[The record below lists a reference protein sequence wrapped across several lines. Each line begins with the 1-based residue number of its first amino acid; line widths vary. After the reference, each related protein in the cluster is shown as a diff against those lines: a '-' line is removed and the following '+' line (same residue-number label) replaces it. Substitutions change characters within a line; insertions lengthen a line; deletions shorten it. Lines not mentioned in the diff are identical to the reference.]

1 MNSKIFLFFV
11 NSDLK
16 YEIYIYD
23 FSLNKLNSNSI
34 IIDSIYNFNQGYGVF
49 SKCYNII
56 DNLAIFI
63 YYTNPNT
70 KILKLKIGKIDSD
83 YVFNEMLTKEISEY
97 TFQIDVL
104 LNDFV
109 KVNEERFIY
118 IGLSES
124 TFDTIS
130 LLLFDLYNN
139 YNNMKIRLYEI
150 NLNNKYEV
158 NMEFSIDIYNNILAL
173 TSTVVNKGSS
183 NQFSI
188 FILFGYANGTDSFI
202 DISEYFMDDYIHSS
216 KNIVSKLFEN
226 IIIENNIFGYELI
239 SDKIILSSIPNE
251 ILFYNKT
258 NENIKLE
265 NEDFLDIN
273 YILKQN
279 EQIIKYDKYYSLDYQ
294 FIIQEPNYET
304 FNDNSKNIIDYP
316 DINSDSYIDQENFF
330 NQKIFY
336 GRTNTITFK
345 LCYNFCETCNKY
357 GISNDTQHRL
367 SCLPDYRYDYFKNNT
382 SNCVPEG
389 YFYDMEEKKLYE
401 CNNTNSKYYFNLTDN
416 NKRICFKFSYP
427 CPSEYPYLNTST
439 NECLPIFRCTYVEL
453 LYKLCSFFDYNN
465 TEIYYKIINEVLL
478 TYPSINGE
486 SLVIEGKENYV
497 FQLTTGK

>member
-1 MNSKIFLFFV
+1 MDERRKIINCIINNIIFLYLILKEISFINCEYNIIVFNSQEYRAGQFAFNSNRDMIIEYSKNYYRLFYGLKKNGKYYFENNTSTKEITIGDDSNGAKRYESRNIFISINDQYYLFSIGTFDSITELHNLETGDYLSKTTSDFLGSTTIYSYVFSLLEINNNDNKEYIIAYIYNKSYYLKKFSFSEFTLELTLTSISNVYTFSYDNRIVNCFIMNSKIFLFFV

-124 TFDTIS
+124 TFDTIF

-158 NMEFSIDIYNNILAL
+158 NIEFSIDIYNNILAL
-173 TSTVVNKGSS
+173 ISTVVNKGSS
-183 NQFSI
+183 SQLSI
-188 FILFGYANGTDSFI
+188 FMLFGYANGTDSFI
-202 DISEYFMDDYIHSS
+202 DTPEYFMEDYINSS
-216 KNIVSKLFEN
+216 KNTASKLFEN

-239 SDKIILSSIPNE
+239 NDKIILSSIPNE

-265 NEDFLDIN
+265 NEDFLD
-273 YILKQN
+273 
-279 EQIIKYDKYYSLDYQ
+279 
-294 FIIQEPNYET
+294 
-304 FNDNSKNIIDYP
+304 
-316 DINSDSYIDQENFF
+316 
-330 NQKIFY
+330 
-336 GRTNTITFK
+336 
-345 LCYNFCETCNKY
+345 
-357 GISNDTQHRL
+357 
-367 SCLPDYRYDYFKNNT
+367 
-382 SNCVPEG
+382 
-389 YFYDMEEKKLYE
+389 KLYIK
-401 CNNTNSKYYFNLTDN
+401 TK
-416 NKRICFKFSYP
+416 
-427 CPSEYPYLNTST
+427 
-439 NECLPIFRCTYVEL
+439 
-453 LYKLCSFFDYNN
+453 
-465 TEIYYKIINEVLL
+465 
-478 TYPSINGE
+478 
-486 SLVIEGKENYV
+486 
-497 FQLTTGK
+497 